1 MSGPTA
7 ELGWFGGIFG
17 EFGNIK
23 ICACDNALKSTTSM
37 PFQESAAFDLD
48 NPSLPS
54 CV

>member
-17 EFGNIK
+17 EFGNTN
-23 ICACDNALKSTTSM
+23 ICASDNAPKSTTSI
-37 PFQESAAFDLD
+37 PFTESAAFDLL

>member
-23 ICACDNALKSTTSM
+23 ICACDNALKSTHSIPLT
-37 PFQESAAFDLD
+37 ESAASDLL
-48 NPSLPS
+48 NESLTS